1 MFKLYKFKILSI
13 LLTAIISVP
22 LSSKEDISII
32 GYWLTSQSI
41 VHIKICEE
49 GLCGTIEHIFVDE
62 GVDPKSILDKNNKK
76 KSLRGRSLVG
86 VNLLEGFKYIEG
98 KKEISG
104 GKIYDP
110 GRGKIFKSNLYLL
123 DSGNLK
129 VEGCLLRIC
138 GNEEWKPMDVAFN
151 EDGSRSVK
159 IKDQFQEN
167 EKN

>member
-1 MFKLYKFKILSI
+1 MIKLHKFRIFYILF
-13 LLTAIISVP
+13 TAIISFP
-22 LSSKEDISII
+22 LVSKEDTSII
-32 GYWLTSQSI
+32 GYWKTSQSI
-41 VHIKICEE
+41 VHIKACEE

-86 VNLLEGFKYIEG
+86 VNLLEEFNYIEG
-98 KKEISG
+98 ENKISG

-129 VEGCLLRIC
+129 VEGCLLR
-138 GNEEWKPMDVAFN
+138 PVSYTHLTLPTTSMV
-151 EDGSRSVK
+151 
-159 IKDQFQEN
+159 
-167 EKN
+167 

>member
-1 MFKLYKFKILSI
+1 MIKLQKFRIFHILF
-13 LLTAIISVP
+13 TAVISFP
-22 LSSKEDISII
+22 LVSKEDTSII
-32 GYWLTSQSI
+32 GYWKTSQSI
-41 VHIKICEE
+41 VHIKVCEE

-86 VNLLEGFKYIEG
+86 VNLLEEFNYIEG
-98 KKEISG
+98 ENKISG

-129 VEGCLLRIC
+129 VEGCLLRLC
-138 GNEEWKPMDVAFN
+138 GHEEWKPMEVAFN
-151 EDGSRSVK
+151 EDGSRSAN
-159 IKDQFQEN
+159 IKE
-167 EKN
+167 

>member
-1 MFKLYKFKILSI
+1 MIKLQKFRIFHILF
-13 LLTAIISVP
+13 TAVISFP
-22 LSSKEDISII
+22 LVSKEDTSII
-32 GYWLTSQSI
+32 GYWKTSQSI
-41 VHIKICEE
+41 VHIKVCEE

-86 VNLLEGFKYIEG
+86 VNLLEEFNYIEG
-98 KKEISG
+98 ENKISG

-129 VEGCLLRIC
+129 VEGCLLRLC
-138 GNEEWKPMDVAFN
+138 GHEEWKPMEVAFN
-151 EDGSRSVK
+151 EDGSQSAK
-159 IKDQFQEN
+159 IKE
-167 EKN
+167 

>member
-1 MFKLYKFKILSI
+1 MIKLHKLRIHFI
-13 LLTAIISVP
+13 LLAAITSLP
-22 LSSKEDISII
+22 LASKEETSIV

-62 GVDPKSILDKNNKK
+62 GIDPKSILDKNNKK
-76 KSLRGRSLVG
+76 KSLRGRSLIG
-86 VNLLEGFKYIEG
+86 VNLLEEFNYIEG
-98 KKEISG
+98 ENEISG

-123 DSGNLK
+123 DNGNLK

-138 GNEEWKPMDVAFN
+138 GHEEWKPMEVTLD
-151 EDGSRSVK
+151 EDG
-159 IKDQFQEN
+159 
-167 EKN
+167 

>member
-1 MFKLYKFKILSI
+1 MIKLYKYKICCI
-13 LLTAIISVP
+13 LLTTIISFP
-22 LSSKEDISII
+22 LASKEVTSMI

-41 VHIKICEE
+41 VHIKICKE

-76 KSLRGRSLVG
+76 KALRERSLIG

-98 KKEISG
+98 EKELSG

-129 VEGCLLRIC
+129 VEGCLLRLC
-138 GNEEWKPMDVAFN
+138 GHEEWKSMEVPFN
-151 EDGSRSVK
+151 EDGSQSAHTK
-159 IKDQFQEN
+159 E
-167 EKN
+167 

>member
-1 MFKLYKFKILSI
+1 MIKFYKYKIYCI
-13 LLTAIISVP
+13 LLTVIVSFP
-22 LSSKEDISII
+22 LASKEDTSMI

-49 GLCGTIEHIFVDE
+49 ELCGTIEHIFVDE

-76 KSLRGRSLVG
+76 KTLKERSLVG

-98 KKEISG
+98 DKELSG

-110 GRGKIFKSNLYLL
+110 GRGKIFKSNLYIL
-123 DSGNLK
+123 DNGNLK

-138 GNEEWKPMDVAFN
+138 GHEEWKPIEVTFN
-151 EDGSRSVK
+151 EDGSRSAK
-159 IKDQFQEN
+159 IKE
-167 EKN
+167 

>member
-1 MFKLYKFKILSI
+1 MIKLQKFRIFHILF
-13 LLTAIISVP
+13 TAVISFP
-22 LSSKEDISII
+22 LVSKEDTSII
-32 GYWLTSQSI
+32 GYWKTSQSI
-41 VHIKICEE
+41 VHIKVCEE

-86 VNLLEGFKYIEG
+86 VNLLEEFNYIEG
-98 KKEISG
+98 ENKISG

-129 VEGCLLRIC
+129 VEGCLLRLC
-138 GNEEWKPMDVAFN
+138 GHEEWKPMEVAFN
-151 EDGSRSVK
+151 EDGSRSAK
-159 IKDQFQEN
+159 IKE
-167 EKN
+167 

>member
-1 MFKLYKFKILSI
+1 MIKLQKFRIFHILF
-13 LLTAIISVP
+13 TAVISFP
-22 LSSKEDISII
+22 LVSKEDTSII
-32 GYWLTSQSI
+32 GYWKTSQSI
-41 VHIKICEE
+41 VHIKVCEE

-86 VNLLEGFKYIEG
+86 VNLLEGFNYIEG
-98 KKEISG
+98 ENKISG

-129 VEGCLLRIC
+129 VEGCLLRLC
-138 GNEEWKPMDVAFN
+138 GHEEWKPMEVAFN
-151 EDGSRSVK
+151 EDGSRSAK
-159 IKDQFQEN
+159 IKE
-167 EKN
+167 